1 MVVKNKR
8 NLSRLEFY
16 NEARKLRED
25 LTNFLLR
32 DFGVRNKVYKEI
44 TEDNTEVTTIL
55 GYPDWIIDYFR
66 KSIIS
71 VLNSLM
77 DNIVAANSI
86 YPVNTR
92 EVEERR
98 ILQDRAIAN
107 CEQLFQKLIY
117 CADVLPVSLL
127 KFEPYAERIDKEIA
141 LLKGWRKSTN
151 AIAAKIATS
160 EGKKNGINNFRR

>member
-1 MVVKNKR
+1 MSVVKSKR

-16 NEARKLRED
+16 SIARKLQED

-32 DFGVRNKVYKEI
+32 DFGVRNKVYKQVM
-44 TEDNTEVTTIL
+44 EDNTELTTIAC
-55 GYPDWIIDYFR
+55 YPEWLIDYFR
-66 KSIIS
+66 KSIIQT
-71 VLNSLM
+71 LNSLM

-86 YPVNTR
+86 YPINMR

-117 CADVLPVSLL
+117 CAEVLPVSLL
-127 KFEPYAERIDKEIA
+127 KFEPYALDIDKEIA

-151 AIAAKIATS
+151 TIAAKIT
-160 EGKKNGINNFRR
+160 EKGYRKMK